1 MSADASLAD
10 AYLTQLRAGRR
21 EVLGLLFEHY
31 RERLWRMLYL
41 RMDARLTSRLSPEDV
56 LQEAYLEAA
65 RRLPDYLAQ
74 AEVPFYVWLRFLT
87 LQRLAQL
94 QRHHLGAARRDVGR
108 EQSLHALASPSADS
122 LAGQLVGHLT
132 SPSQAAIRG
141 EWHEQLRNALESMD
155 PLDREVLALRHFED
169 MSNAEVAQA
178 LGLHKDAAS
187 KRYVRA
193 LVRLREILGSPTDSR
208 SGDHP

>member
-1 MSADASLAD
+1 MSADASVAD
-10 AYLTQLRAGRR
+10 DYLTQLRAGRH
-21 EVLGLLFEHY
+21 EVLGLLLEHY

-56 LQEAYLEAA
+56 LQEAFLEAA
-65 RRLPDYLAQ
+65 RRLAEYLAQ
-74 AEVPFYVWLRFLT
+74 ADVPFYVWLRFLT

-94 QRHHLGAARRDVGR
+94 QRYHLGAARRDVGR
-108 EQSLHALASPSADS
+108 EQSLQALASPSADS

-141 EWHEQLRNALESMD
+141 ELHEQLRNALESMD

-178 LGLHKDAAS
+178 LGLQKDAAS

-193 LVRLREILGSPTDSR
+193 LVRLREILGSPTGS
-208 SGDHP
+208 